1 MSQTKRIHE
10 HREINKNT
18 LQQQIQI
25 IEDRITTLEEQVSSL
40 VRNLVL

>member
-25 IEDRITTLEEQVSSL
+25 IEARITTLEQQVSSL
-40 VRNLVL
+40 VRNFVL